1 MISIHQLNYA
11 KIQQEDYQKRLE
23 RAAMRDFF
31 LERDHAQMENY
42 LRQDLQKYYSDSGD
56 IVKKLLV
63 TLDEFIP
70 AFLDKICVVYDQP
83 PLIDI
88 EQEEDPRNR
97 KALKALLDEVGIS
110 QVFSDNLVKMK
121 LHNTILAHVKYNEP
135 LDRIYVENGYNVGTA
150 KVWELPTFHL
160 EAKVVAYPVILN
172 NQGRWIVW
180 DRLQKLHYWMT
191 NEPKWDEESGL
202 VIGDKYGFN
211 SDKSLDAP
219 DYWPWVI
226 YRYRRHNDFWG
237 NGMDSIIVLNRVIN
251 VLLTV
256 VSDDSVR
263 QTIRIL
269 ILGFNPNGTP
279 DGKGRIKTGMEHPI
293 YPGGSYT
300 GASEH
305 ASEILQA
312 TLVNEEIIHL
322 VEDLSGLVASLHNV
336 DNFIR
341 RQLQQDLSGIAI
353 RLKNEPLMRAWAN
366 DIMIL
371 RKYDLELV
379 RNLVQVHNYH
389 RPAKAIKESILE
401 SLTIDYQRPQVIT
414 DEKADFELEVEKWR
428 NGVSNPVDYIL
439 NQNPEMTE
447 KQARDYIRNN
457 LKEFN
462 DLFGL
467 SGIESKPASVE
478 ENINQ

>member
-11 KIQQEDYQKRLE
+11 KIQQEDFEKRIE

-31 LERDHAQMENY
+31 LERDNTQMENY
-42 LRQDLQKYYSDSGD
+42 LRQDLKKYYSDESD
-56 IVKKLLV
+56 IQKKLLI
-63 TLDEFIP
+63 TLDEFVP

-83 PLIDI
+83 PIIDI
-88 EQEEDPRNR
+88 EGDGNDKDR
-97 KALKALLDEVGIS
+97 KDLKALLEEVGIS

-160 EAKVVAYPVILN
+160 EPKVVAYPVILN
-172 NQGRWIVW
+172 NQTRWIVW
-180 DRLQKLHYWMT
+180 DRLTEAHYWMT
-191 NEPKWDEESGL
+191 TEPKWDEESGL

-211 SDKSLDAP
+211 TDSSLDAP

-237 NGMDSIIVLNRVIN
+237 NGMDSLVALNRVIN

-279 DGKGRIKTGMEHPI
+279 DTKGSIKTGMEHPI
-293 YPGGSYT
+293 YPGGNYS
-300 GASEH
+300 GANEH
-305 ASEILQA
+305 PSEILQA
-312 TLVNEEIIHL
+312 TLFNEEIVQL
-322 VEDLSGLVASLHNV
+322 VEGLSGLVASLHNV
-336 DNFIR
+336 DNFVK
-341 RQLQQDLSGIAI
+341 RQLKQDLSGIAI
-353 RLKNEPLMRAWAN
+353 RLKNEPLMRSWAN

-389 RPAKAIKESILE
+389 RPEKTINESILDA
-401 SLTIDYQRPQVIT
+401 LTIDYQQPQVIT
-414 DEKADFELEVEKWR
+414 DEKAEFELEVEKWR

-439 NQNPEMTE
+439 NQNPEMSE
-447 KQARDYIRNN
+447 KQAREYIRNN

-467 SGIESKPASVE
+467 SGVESKPGSVE

>member
-11 KIQQEDYQKRLE
+11 KIQQEDYQKRAE

-31 LERDHAQMENY
+31 QERDSAQMENY
-42 LRQDLQKYYSDSGD
+42 LRLDMKKYYSDESD
-56 IVKKLLV
+56 IEEKLLI
-63 TLDEFIP
+63 TLDEFVP

-83 PLIDI
+83 PIIDI
-88 EQEEDPRNR
+88 EGDGNDKDR
-97 KALKALLDEVGIS
+97 KVLKALLEEVGVS

-121 LHNTILAHVKYNEP
+121 LHNTMLAHVKYNDQ
-135 LDRIYVENGYNVGTA
+135 LDRIYVENGFNVGTA
-150 KVWELPTFHL
+150 KVWELATFHL
-160 EAKVVAYPVILN
+160 EAKAVAYPVIMN
-172 NQGRWIVW
+172 NQTRWIVW
-180 DRLQKLHYWMT
+180 DRLNKSHYWMT
-191 NEPKWDEESGL
+191 TEPKWDEESGL

-211 SDKSLDAP
+211 ADKSLDSP

-237 NGMDSIIVLNRVIN
+237 NGMDSLIALNRVIN

-279 DGKGRIKTGMEHPI
+279 DTKGAIKTGMEHPI
-293 YPGGSYT
+293 YPGGNYS
-300 GASEH
+300 GANEQK
-305 ASEILQA
+305 SEILQA
-312 TLVNEEIIHL
+312 TLFNEAIVKL

-336 DNFIR
+336 DNFLK
-341 RQLQQDLSGIAI
+341 RQMQQDLSGITL
-353 RLKNEPLMRAWAN
+353 RLKNEPLMRSWAN

-389 RPAKAIKESILE
+389 RPEQAINESILDA
-401 SLTIDYQRPQVIT
+401 LTIDYQKPQVIS
-414 DEKADFELEVEKWR
+414 DEKADFALEVEKWR
-428 NGVSNPVDYIL
+428 NGVSNPVDYIM
-439 NQNPEMTE
+439 NQNPEMSE
-447 KQARDYIRNN
+447 KQAREYIQNN
-457 LKEFN
+457 LKEY
-462 DLFGL
+462 DKLFGL